1 MFLRFMR
8 ADTQYLTKIP
18 LAESITYQIYKKIT
32 IQVSALTFCSQFE
45 VLHTAVSKLLEMY
58 RYFLSTLIKG
68 GRNGVEWKERKAG
81 GN

>member
-1 MFLRFMR
+1 MR

-45 VLHTAVSKLLEMY
+45 VLHTVSKILEMY
-58 RYFLSTLIKG
+58 QYFLSTLIKG
-68 GRNGVEWKERKAG
+68 RRNGVGWKERNAG